1 MKKSSLQEN
10 DYTAH
15 AHSRRR
21 WADEA
26 ARLEQQQ
33 PDVLTA
39 QLLRLQAAG
48 AVQPFERLN
57 GLSTTRHNY
66 LRSRITTIR
75 DYIHDAVQMAPSP
88 AAGGAAFLLCRRAAG
103 GAGSSASL
111 SERRLGRRRARLA
124 GRLRRICSSSLLS
137 LLLPAACSIHL

>member
-15 AHSRRR
+15 AHRRRR

-48 AVQPFERLN
+48 AVQPLFTIEN
-57 GLSTTRHNY
+57 HYDTGLYT
-66 LRSRITTIR
+66 
-75 DYIHDAVQMAPSP
+75 
-88 AAGGAAFLLCRRAAG
+88 
-103 GAGSSASL
+103 
-111 SERRLGRRRARLA
+111 
-124 GRLRRICSSSLLS
+124 
-137 LLLPAACSIHL
+137 